1 MSNYLLCRKSD
12 IRANIRIWMNNL
24 YFLDKFIFL
33 RIDCNVNNFWTPA
46 CNFLA
51 TLVALPSTP
60 VSQSVSRT
68 NGVSNEHN
76 LEACKPVCSLELCNG
91 GVLCCCNNWYCPS
104 AVQLSEK
111 GRDLKLQLIWLLS
124 TSPILI
130 LTQFTLAQN
139 ATSPQPT
146 RSLPSLTNLQNCFSA
161 FRIKAIACSPLFCR
175 HSG

>member
-24 YFLDKFIFL
+24 YFLNKFIFL
-33 RIDCNVNNFWTPA
+33 RIDCNVNNFWTLA

-76 LEACKPVCSLELCNG
+76 FEACKPVCSLELCNG